1 MKSQRS
7 YPSFWTFDRMN
18 TMLISS
24 LLGVAAFVLPVAT
37 SKETLKASVSVWP
50 PGSNI
55 YLGECVLLQCS
66 VESNSSFAWSYQWL
80 KHEPRAALASTS
92 NPRHLV
98 SGDSYSIT
106 AVTREDAGSYWCRA
120 ERWESNSSSVVLL
133 SQPATLGVSELPP
146 PSLLTLTPSTRQILR
161 GERFTV
167 KCPGSQSNSSGWTL
181 RRFPLGRG
189 VKNAALYTDRCSPLG
204 GAVSA
209 GTSDTCVFTAA
220 SGNSGLY
227 WCEGAEGRSNAVNI
241 TVSYGAIILKTPSFP
256 VFEGDKVVLYCHYW
270 TGNHSQITF
279 FKDGAEIVTSSSS
292 GSDKVTKMTIENVT
306 QEDEGFYKCASQDR
320 KLESPESWLSVRPDR
335 GNFTSTDWTAA
346 SSSGSWKW
354 IVPCAIVPLFLI
366 PVTVWLVRHY
376 SYQTLGTRRCWSFSK
391 EDLPAVEIPATK
403 QDVTEVQWDL
413 SWMEMSNL
421 LDKQLYPG
429 T

>member
-1 MKSQRS
+1 
-7 YPSFWTFDRMN
+7 MN
-18 TMLISS
+18 TILISS
-24 LLGVAAFVLPVAT
+24 LLGVAAFVLQVAT

-55 YLGECVLLQCS
+55 YLGEYVLLQCS

-80 KHEPRAALASTS
+80 KHKPRAALASTS

-106 AVTREDAGSYWCRA
+106 TVTREDAGSYRCQA
-120 ERWESNSSSVVLL
+120 ERWESNRSSVVLF
-133 SQPATLGVSELPP
+133 SQPATLSVSELPP
-146 PSLLTLTPSTRQILR
+146 PSLLTLTPSTRQLFS
-161 GERFTV
+161 GESFTV
-167 KCPGSQSNSSGWTL
+167 KCHGSQTNSSSWIL
-181 RRFPLGRG
+181 RRFPEGRG
-189 VKNAALYTDRCSPLG
+189 VKNTVSHTDRCSPLG

-227 WCEGAEGRSNAVNI
+227 WCEGGEGRSNAVHI
-241 TVSYGAIILKTPSFP
+241 TVSDGAIILKTPSFP
-256 VFEGDKVVLYCHYW
+256 VFEGDNVVLYCQYK
-270 TGNHSQITF
+270 TSNHSEITF

-292 GSDKVTKMTIENVT
+292 GSDRVTKMTLENVT

-335 GNFTSTDWTAA
+335 GNFTSTDWTAN
-346 SSSGSWKW
+346 SISGSWKW
-354 IVPCAIVPLFLI
+354 IVPCAVVPLLLI
-366 PVTVWLVRHY
+366 LVTVWLVRHY

-391 EDLPAVEIPATK
+391 EELPAVESPATK

-413 SWMEMSNL
+413 SWMEMSSL